1 MGKTKG
7 YTSTYFSS
15 QNGNHLVIK
24 IEHPGDLPS
33 FKNWG
38 RITKA
43 FSVTTSLQPQKA
55 KQFFKSLSSFER
67 GLHIIKCVS
76 YNRSWKS
83 LMWTQHWQR
92 FDNVRT
98 WFEDASSQTHFP
110 LNIISSKGNK
120 KWISP
125 CNWSLNYFWVL
136 NFHPTW
142 HCLIIF
148 YRITSFSFLIFT
160 FSMFHGLSL
169 SSAFQSMHIIP
180 SVAHWYHHIWLYL
193 CIYSF
198 SINIHHLYF
207 LRWSHA
213 RPAARPFHSRGG

>member
-55 KQFFKSLSSFER
+55 NQFFKSLSSFER

-83 LMWTQHWQR
+83 LMGTQHWQR

-136 NFHPTW
+136 KLPSNLTW
-142 HCLIIF
+142 
-148 YRITSFSFLIFT
+148 S
-160 FSMFHGLSL
+160 
-169 SSAFQSMHIIP
+169 
-180 SVAHWYHHIWLYL
+180 HHILQTYL
-193 CIYSF
+193 F
-198 SINIHHLYF
+198 FFFNFYF
-207 LRWSHA
+207 QYVPW
-213 RPAARPFHSRGG
+213 P